1 MPYSAGSAPSVA
13 TLVNNRLPHDDLAD
27 LFAGDRSTFRLGVD
41 GVEQA
46 LADEFGDEWPEIVEE
61 NYFEEEPRRLDEILA
76 AEQETFDR
84 IWYDRSM
91 SLEQQLEDAGDYAE
105 VERLRKVAGMGRA
118 RVVSTYGINDVGPY
132 DKFEWGMLNG
142 KLSALRWVS
151 AASGTSSTP
160 SRSCR
165 DAEPPR
171 FAPVWSDWWVIV
183 VGIVGG
189 VVLIWVVLVVALWFV
204 KPDAIGLRDAL
215 RLLPDLL
222 RLVKRLASD
231 PRMPRGVRVRLVLL
245 LAYLALPI
253 DLIPDFIPVLGY
265 ADDAIVVAVVL
276 RSVVRRAGQD
286 AVRQHWPGTD
296 DGYAALARLTGID
309 RAPDRPE

>member
-1 MPYSAGSAPSVA
+1 
-13 TLVNNRLPHDDLAD
+13 
-27 LFAGDRSTFRLGVD
+27 
-41 GVEQA
+41 
-46 LADEFGDEWPEIVEE
+46 
-61 NYFEEEPRRLDEILA
+61 
-76 AEQETFDR
+76 
-84 IWYDRSM
+84 
-91 SLEQQLEDAGDYAE
+91 
-105 VERLRKVAGMGRA
+105 
-118 RVVSTYGINDVGPY
+118 
-132 DKFEWGMLNG
+132 
-142 KLSALRWVS
+142 
-151 AASGTSSTP
+151 
-160 SRSCR
+160 
-165 DAEPPR
+165 
-171 FAPVWSDWWVIV
+171 VWSDWRVIV